1 MAKHN
6 KEMDMKVAAAITKAQ
21 TAIKNMKAPFVD
33 NYKDASCKAAMDACK
48 ELDETLS
55 ELKTELKK

>member
-1 MAKHN
+1 
-6 KEMDMKVAAAITKAQ
+6 MKVTAAITKAK
-21 TAIKNMKAPFVD
+21 TAIKNMKAPFVL
-33 NYKDASCKAAMDACK
+33 NFKDASCKAAIDACK